1 MNKKSMWTISFCWLV
16 QWVYMRF
23 VVGSRFKNPTLH
35 GVVKWRLLCWL
46 VRPSMISWQENDPSR
61 LLENL
66 PHLDTNRPV
75 VLYIMYTS
83 ILDILEPTKKNPLKK
98 KFHAVFCVLQKK
110 GQHSIGFH
118 NVQRHT
124 TTYNGKLATLGEA
137 GPKKPVICTVITITS
152 LIRNYIIP
160 FINFIY

>member
-1 MNKKSMWTISFCWLV
+1 
-16 QWVYMRF
+16 
-23 VVGSRFKNPTLH
+23 
-35 GVVKWRLLCWL
+35 
-46 VRPSMISWQENDPSR
+46 
-61 LLENL
+61 
-66 PHLDTNRPV
+66 
-75 VLYIMYTS
+75 MYTS
-83 ILDILEPTKKNPLKK
+83 ILDILEPTKKPFKEKVPCCFL
-98 KFHAVFCVLQKK
+98 CPTKK